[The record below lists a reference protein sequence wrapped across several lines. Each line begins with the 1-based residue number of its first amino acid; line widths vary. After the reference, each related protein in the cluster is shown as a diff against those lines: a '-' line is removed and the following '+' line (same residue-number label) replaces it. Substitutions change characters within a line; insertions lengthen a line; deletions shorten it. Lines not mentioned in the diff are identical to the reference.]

1 MVYYET
7 IAVYDRQE
15 SNCAIAFAILKS
27 AIFSWYSCEI
37 LSDVGVL
44 TPSILC
50 VYRLLVGWVFFVLF
64 WWRQKHSYPFP
75 LPPSSATCWC
85 PVQDMFPV
93 LSVYLKISGV
103 VLFVSFSP
111 PCQFWVSSAFL
122 ARAFWLLPAWTR
134 TEPAAHSWDSFR
146 CGILPPLDP
155 LLQSHSLSPSLRTT
169 VPSKILLSGLP
180 PPSHSF
186 ISPWVYQADIAAW
199 RVSG

>member
-64 WWRQKHSYPFP
+64 WWQQKHSYPFP

-103 VLFVSFSP
+103 WCSLSHFPLPASSGSLLLSLPEPFAFSQLGQGQNLLLTAGTPSDVAFLPLLTHCFSP
-111 PCQFWVSSAFL
+111 ILC
-122 ARAFWLLPAWTR
+122 LPAWGLLFCLK
-134 TEPAAHSWDSFR
+134 SSYLDFLL
-146 CGILPPLDP
+146 LPT
-155 LLQSHSLSPSLRTT
+155 PS
-169 VPSKILLSGLP
+169 
-180 PPSHSF
+180 
-186 ISPWVYQADIAAW
+186 
-199 RVSG
+199 